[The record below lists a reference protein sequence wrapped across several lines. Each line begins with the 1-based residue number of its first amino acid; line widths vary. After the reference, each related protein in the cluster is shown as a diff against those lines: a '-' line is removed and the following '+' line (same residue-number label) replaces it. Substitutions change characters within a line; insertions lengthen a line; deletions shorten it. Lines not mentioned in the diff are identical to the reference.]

1 MARTRDS
8 NNKRQRLIDATAKL
22 VYEKT
27 LHTTTLADIAQ
38 EAQVPLGN
46 VYYYFKTKQEI
57 MEAVVARQTT
67 LLQTLFSEL
76 GNLETPAARIIGF
89 IEAFLAQQTEIAQF
103 GCPLGSLALELSKAG
118 EPLAQHGKTLML
130 TVIHWLQKQF
140 EQVSSSTADAEQKA
154 YYCVS
159 TLQGFGLLTLSLQDT
174 TPMMHAGQSLITWV
188 QNTCGK
194 AATHTSAHARVLEP
208 A

>member
-38 EAQVPLGN
+38 EAKVPLGN

-57 MEAVVARQTT
+57 MEAVVTRKTA

-76 GNLETPAARIIGF
+76 ENLDSPAAKIVAF
-89 IEAFLAQQTEIAQF
+89 IDAFIAQQAEIARF

-118 EPLAQHGKTLML
+118 EPLAQHGQTLML
-130 TVIHWLQKQF
+130 TVIHWLRKQF
-140 EQVSSSTADAEQKA
+140 ETVSGSEIIAEQQA

-159 TLQGFGLLTLSLQDT
+159 TLQGFGLLTLTLQDT
-174 TPMMHAGQSLITWV
+174 TPMMQASKSLITWV
-188 QNTCGK
+188 QKACGNTTT
-194 AATHTSAHARVLEP
+194 APTTHARVLEP